1 MNKSQAE
8 CSEIISTPGI
18 TSQDIYS
25 HALIAKDQRKTRLA
39 FLLFREA
46 AVRGHSDAQ
55 AELALIYQYND
66 FMPSDWVEQLY
77 WITKAAES
85 GNPIYQYRLAGMYHE
100 VGRRGVREM
109 LPLAQQ
115 WYEKAALQEYAEAQ
129 RMLANMY
136 LVGEISG
143 TNNLELA
150 EYWYLKAQE
159 NGLNVNITLA
169 NVYEQ
174 QGKINE
180 AIRLYQEEA
189 SKGSSGSQMKVEQLQ
204 QDSSM
209 D

>member
-1 MNKSQAE
+1 
-8 CSEIISTPGI
+8 
-18 TSQDIYS
+18 
-25 HALIAKDQRKTRLA
+25 
-39 FLLFREA
+39 
-46 AVRGHSDAQ
+46 
-55 AELALIYQYND
+55 
-66 FMPSDWVEQLY
+66 
-77 WITKAAES
+77 
-85 GNPIYQYRLAGMYHE
+85 
-100 VGRRGVREM
+100 
-109 LPLAQQ
+109 
-115 WYEKAALQEYAEAQ
+115 
-129 RMLANMY
+129 MLANMY

-150 EYWYLKAQE
+150 EYWYMKAQE

-189 SKGSSGSQMKVEQLQ
+189 SKGSSGSRMKVEQLQ